1 MTMSNYRTQIFLA
14 IILVLTFWLLPS
26 QCFALTKTSTR
37 LAGEDRYATAAQIAR
52 NGWLQSD
59 NAVITY
65 GENFPDAL
73 AAAPLANLLN
83 APILLTA
90 TNSIPDSTKQILTSF
105 KVKTVYLVGGQAVI
119 SQNVADS
126 LTAMGISVTRLAGV
140 DRYDTAIQVAK
151 QLKPPS
157 TLFVTTGQDYADAIS
172 VAPIA
177 AAKQCPIILVPKD
190 YLPDSVNNYISTLT
204 VDKTYVIGNQDMI
217 SDSVMNQFPNPVRIT
232 GDDKFKR
239 NIAII
244 NQFAGDLSG
253 ANLYAATGNNFADA
267 LTGTT
272 LAATNKSPI
281 VLTDQSLSGATKKYL
296 QQNLMYKNLF
306 ILGGSSVVADSLF
319 DLTEQA
325 SGTLSASD
333 ISKKLNPSIVYI
345 TVNDKNGNNI
355 GKASGIIVSS
365 DGYILTNYHVIN
377 GANSAAVTLSDGTKY
392 QVSKVVGYDSAR
404 DDALLKINTDN
415 LTPAVLGD
423 SDKIN
428 NGDKI
433 YAIGNPEGLVNSIS
447 DGIIG
452 STKRTFD
459 RQSYIQF
466 TAPISPGSSGGALIN
481 VAGQVI
487 GVTTA
492 YLKDGQNINLA
503 VPINDCQQIFTQNLN
518 LSLDD
523 VYAQNILAP
532 VPTSSSLAV
541 PTASSSYQDFQNYL
555 NTIYGTLEYGKYK
568 FHFTWLVTTGTD
580 GGDYYIYG
588 SIKKEEFQDWQ
599 KLLSENHIPLRN
611 FAIAMNTFMKTNFS
625 GKTYFGGLV
634 YRDVF
639 DQRPTDFPDNE
650 IKITASGKYSLFHTL
665 LMFYFDGK
673 YRGWR
678 IYDSN

>member
-1 MTMSNYRTQIFLA
+1 MSNHRTQIFLTIA
-14 IILVLTFWLLPS
+14 LIMTFWFLPS
-26 QCFALTKTSTR
+26 QCSALTKTSTR
-37 LAGEDRYATAAQIAR
+37 LAGVDRYATAAQIAG
-52 NGWLQSD
+52 NGWVQSD

-73 AAAPLANLLN
+73 AAAPLAKSLN
-83 APILLTA
+83 APILLTT
-90 TNSIPDSTKQILTSF
+90 TNSIPESTKQTLTSL

-140 DRYDTAIQVAK
+140 DRYDTAIQVAE

-157 TLFVTTGQDYADAIS
+157 TLFVTTGEDYADALS

-177 AAKQCPIILVPKD
+177 AAKQCPIILVPKN
-190 YLPDSVNNYISTLT
+190 YLPDSVENYISTLT
-204 VDKTYVIGNQDMI
+204 VDKTYVIGTQDMI
-217 SDSVMNQFPNPVRIT
+217 SDSVMNYFPNPVRIT
-232 GDDKFKR
+232 GDDKFER

-281 VLTDQSLSGATKKYL
+281 VLTDQNLSGATKNYL
-296 QQNLMYKNLF
+296 QQNLRFKNLF
-306 ILGGSSVVADSLF
+306 ILGGTSVVADSLF
-319 DLTEQA
+319 DLPEQA

-333 ISKKLNPSIVYI
+333 ISKKLNPSVVYI

-355 GKASGIIVSS
+355 GTASGIIVGS

-377 GANSAAVTLSDGTKY
+377 GGNSATVTLTDGTKY

-404 DDALLKINTDN
+404 DDALLKINADN
-415 LTPAVLGD
+415 LTSAVLGD

-428 NGDKI
+428 NGDKV

-452 STKRTFD
+452 STKRTFNT
-459 RQSYIQF
+459 QSYIQF

-481 VAGQVI
+481 EAGQVI

-492 YLKDGQNINLA
+492 YLENGQNINLA
-503 VPINDCQQIFTQNLN
+503 IPINDCKQIFTQNLN
-518 LSLDD
+518 LSLDG
-523 VYAQNILAP
+523 VYAQNILVP
-532 VPTSSSLAV
+532 VPTSSSLAA
-541 PTASSSYQDFQNYL
+541 PTASSSYQNFQNYL
-555 NTIYGTLEYGKYK
+555 NTVYGTLEYSNYK
-568 FHFTWLVTTGTD
+568 FHITWQVEPGTK
-580 GGDYYIYG
+580 GEDYFIFG
-588 SIKKEEFQDWQ
+588 SIKKEEFHDWQ
-599 KLLSENHIPLRN
+599 KLLSENHTPFRN
-611 FAIAMNTFMKTNFS
+611 FADAMNTFMKTNFS
-625 GKTYFGGLV
+625 SKTYLGGL
-634 YRDVF
+634 YYFDEF
-639 DQRPTDFPDNE
+639 DQRPTDFPEDE
-650 IKITASGKYSLFHTL
+650 IHITASGKYVLMHLS
-665 LMFYFDGK
+665 LMFYFDGEN
-673 YRGWR
+673 RGGM
-678 IYDSN
+678 INNPSNK